1 MMGKQRNSDAPN
13 ILHLIQKDSI
23 GAEIGVWFANTS
35 EEFVKKGVKE
45 LHLVDPY
52 SIEPFKE
59 NSEMTYN
66 AWLSK
71 YNKLLKI
78 KGKNYMDIEEK
89 LVKYYN
95 NVYETVVKKFKNNN
109 SVKIFRTT
117 SHSWF
122 DSVQDNYF
130 DWIYID
136 GDHSYE
142 GCYQDLMKARA
153 KVKKGGL
160 ILGDDFKWP
169 NSKWSKPGVTKAVK
183 QFVEENDY
191 TKSFFRHGMTQF
203 EIKL

>member
-13 ILHLIQKDSI
+13 ILHLIEKDSI

-95 NVYETVVKKFKNNN
+95 NVYEL
-109 SVKIFRTT
+109 S
-117 SHSWF
+117 
-122 DSVQDNYF
+122 
-130 DWIYID
+130 
-136 GDHSYE
+136 
-142 GCYQDLMKARA
+142 
-153 KVKKGGL
+153 L
-160 ILGDDFKWP
+160 I
-169 NSKWSKPGVTKAVK
+169 
-183 QFVEENDY
+183 
-191 TKSFFRHGMTQF
+191 H
-203 EIKL
+203 I

>member
-13 ILHLIQKDSI
+13 ILHLIKKDSI

-35 EEFVKKGVKE
+35 QEFVKKGVKE

-59 NSEMTYN
+59 NSEMSYN
-66 AWLSK
+66 AWLYK

-89 LVKYYN
+89 LVKYYD

-122 DSVQDNYF
+122 DRVQDNYF

-142 GCYQDLMKARA
+142 GCYQDLMKARG

-183 QFVEENDY
+183 QFVEENDLLFY
-191 TKSFFRHGMTQF
+191 DIIFHIFFHIF
-203 EIKL
+203 